1 MSGTDSKKPSTGD
14 QGENVEM
21 SDVKTRLAYLRE
33 KTSFLRDALQRINER
48 TPVNQPRKLEVT
60 QLFDVG
66 KDLLTKGEKLSGDVE
81 QVSSEEM
88 ADFSLAVDEFT
99 QHYEED
105 KAGDNIEN
113 LSLSIQ
119 REIQRSKYDLDRL
132 TNSLGFL
139 YQDKYNDFF
148 TPDLLKRREDLQK
161 ASGVIDAQLRDIMR
175 LYKEASDKGKI
186 GEALESAVRLGDE
199 LKNLLLAVNK
209 LDTDVVV
216 EMLNAPEEKQAVPAK
231 KKAESSVEQDKRIV
245 LSILKSRWEKIQ
257 PERVENGAK
266 FMDAMDYGRKA
277 SGKIARLASELRSK
291 FDESGR
297 FFVEMDEIVS
307 GRKKVEDPNEVR
319 NLIRNYDRLFLDM
332 KMRLMDIEDEKN
344 KRARGMMED
353 IQKVL
358 RGGNDEFL
366 TSRQEAIMEG
376 WLAVLRR
383 KDTTNEE
390 VDEIKES
397 FEYEIVRPLAVAK
410 EKAAEV
416 AAAKKAREEAE
427 APVAEEFFAKGDE
440 MTKKAQERAKPVKRA
455 VKKKAAPEPL
465 DIPIY
470 VDLSQI
476 NKTEIKRGVQE
487 MLREHGVIDL
497 EPKQILDVFSQKE
510 LDFILSGVRS
520 DVKAKADNNRAD
532 FTRVMREAISARLL
546 EGLDKEKR
554 DQISDAVT
562 AQTYSLLRGAV
573 EAEMTAEIS
582 RQQSGEMT
590 KAAKVGKI
598 GRSLLGN
605 VALAAGVGVGAGL
618 VIGSGGAAAAAT
630 AGLVA
635 VARIANKRFKIG
647 EKVESLYGKTI
658 GRLFKKEKLLVDE
671 DKILLETVEKVAN
684 KGILAG
690 ILSNQLRENSSKELM
705 TAMSAYS
712 TSKKDAMRQPT
723 EENAQKFE
731 ASLRGVEKEFY
742 KNAYNYVAMQF
753 EVEDVPEEELAMM
766 ALTITKTLKVYQRG
780 EVQISQA
787 AEEAGAK
794 AGSPEDKNWL
804 VDKTEKILKF
814 RSEGIGSV
822 LFGGAMAYG
831 VRESSTIARTVS
843 GALAGAGLGLMI
855 EKKTRMG
862 AQEKAV
868 KLVGD
873 ILNKTEKKVAGKD
886 VEFNEKELGQLK
898 QDAAYI
904 HAQLDLGLL
913 NKNMV
918 LRNRAENFVVRVNK
932 LVMESYEAPK
942 FTAADLLKD
951 ISKQSVLY
959 DKASKK
965 TVKKLE
971 GIFSTKN
978 RALVYMGAGAIIGAA
993 AGYFGSSLYAH
1004 WHTPPEAKTF
1014 EPSEHDLAHP
1024 STARYVDYEI
1034 SPVEKVTPSV
1044 AAPVTE
1050 YTMGT
1055 EHVVAGAAK
1064 RAARHAAE
1072 TVVGQAT
1079 VEHVAHGPVVEA
1091 AVGASDKTVDVHAVY
1106 SSDLENVPAALKDIQ
1121 NATPVYLTRADQVHI
1136 DEMYNA
1142 GRYDEITDYIHN
1154 ARLKGQVYEDM
1165 NTGNQY
1171 HENELSF
1178 EEGKAPTAGVSAED
1192 REAMD
1197 FLRGE
1202 ETATVPAET
1211 VSPAPTAE
1219 TVEPDIIDQELA
1231 KVDLSKTIASPADAE
1246 FILDKMPEG
1255 GMPEANYEEM
1265 IDVYK
1270 KAGREMAAKYM
1281 HYVETGQTARAEGI
1295 VELADTIGGG
1305 TSGGDIID
1313 RELEKAR
1320 YTAPASSETDYD
1332 QMMKNLPKRGDAS
1345 PIELPREE
1353 SVTFEK
1359 PEFVRSAA
1367 PAAEPSHAAAEPT
1380 EPPRNIGRDTEEILG
1395 KDKPSV
1401 AEPTEATVPQPTGA
1415 QRAVEE
1421 AQDRLKKYDVGESD
1435 VSGSPVEPVH
1445 AVNAADTEALKSPEA
1460 QKAVE
1465 EAQERLN
1472 QNQEEV
1478 EAGAPDTQVHPAST
1492 TNESVPEV
1500 DEELH
1505 GQFQNLLDAAKRHHL
1520 EQLTGDNAAEAR
1532 DAYDWLT
1539 AHQGTA
1545 KADALREKFDADMLD
1560 DHKIKASLLRSVKT
1574 LRGKLGE

>member
-14 QGENVEM
+14 QGENVEN

-60 QLFDVG
+60 QLFDAG
-66 KDLLTKGEKLSGDVE
+66 KNLLAKGEKLSSDVT

-88 ADFSLAVDEFT
+88 ADFTLAVDEFT

-132 TNSLGFL
+132 TNGLGFL
-139 YQDKYNDFF
+139 YQDKYNAFF
-148 TPDLLKRREDLQK
+148 TPDLLKRREDLHR
-161 ASGVIDAQLRDIMR
+161 ASETIELQLRSIMGM
-175 LYKEASDKGKI
+175 YKIASDKYDI
-186 GEALESAVRLGDE
+186 RETLESAVRLGDE
-199 LKNLLLAVNK
+199 LKNLLIAASK
-209 LDTDVVV
+209 LDTDVAV
-216 EMLNAPEEKQAVPAK
+216 EMMNAPEEKQAVPAK
-231 KKAESSVEQDKRIV
+231 KKSEPAFEQDKRIV
-245 LSILKSRWEKIQ
+245 VSILKSRWEKIQ
-257 PERVENGAK
+257 PERVEYGAK
-266 FMDAMDYGRKA
+266 FMDAIDYGRYA
-277 SGKIARLASELRSK
+277 GGKIGRLANEIKMK
-291 FDESGR
+291 FDESAVL
-297 FFVEMDEIVS
+297 FSEMDQVVN
-307 GRKKVEDPNEVR
+307 GMKKVEDPNEIR
-319 NLIRNYDRLFLDM
+319 NLLKKYDRLFLDM

-344 KRARGMMED
+344 KRVRTMMED

-358 RGGNDEFL
+358 QGGNEEFL
-366 TSRQEAIMEG
+366 TSRQDALMEG
-376 WLAVLRR
+376 WLTILRK

-390 VDEIKES
+390 MDEIKES

-416 AAAKKAREEAE
+416 AVAKKAREEAE
-427 APVAEEFFAKGDE
+427 APVAEDFYAKGDE
-440 MTKKAQERAKPVKRA
+440 MTRKAGERAKPIKRA
-455 VKKKAAPEPL
+455 AKKTTEPEPL
-465 DIPIY
+465 DIPVY

-487 MLREHGVIDL
+487 MLREHGVVDL

-510 LDFILSGVRS
+510 LDFILSAVRS

-546 EGLDKEKR
+546 EGLDKGKR
-554 DQISDAVT
+554 DELADAVT

-573 EAEMTAEIS
+573 EAEMTAEIG
-582 RQQSGEMT
+582 RQQSGAMT
-590 KAAKVGKI
+590 KSAKAGKI
-598 GRSLLGN
+598 GRSILGN

-658 GRLFKKEKLLVDE
+658 GRLFKKEKPLVDE
-671 DKILLETVEKVAN
+671 EKILREAVEKVAN
-684 KGILAG
+684 KDILVG

-723 EENAQKFE
+723 EENARKFE
-731 ASLRGVEKEFY
+731 LSLKGVEKEFY
-742 KNAYNYVAMQF
+742 KNAYNYVAMQY
-753 EVEDVPEEELAMM
+753 EGEDVPEDELARM
-766 ALTITKTLKVYQRG
+766 ALMLTRTLSVYQRG
-780 EVQISQA
+780 EVTMAQA
-787 AEEAGAK
+787 AQEAGAK

-814 RSEGIGSV
+814 RSEGVGSI

-831 VRESSTIARTVS
+831 VTESSVIARTVS

-862 AQEKAV
+862 AQEKVV
-868 KLVGD
+868 KLVGE

-886 VEFNEKELGQLK
+886 VEFNEKELDQLK
-898 QDAAYI
+898 RDAAYI
-904 HAQLDLGLL
+904 SAQLDLGLL

-932 LVMESYEAPK
+932 LAMESFEAPG
-942 FTAADLLKD
+942 FTIDDLLKD
-951 ISKQSVLY
+951 VSKQSTLY
-959 DKASKK
+959 EKESKK
-965 TVKKLE
+965 TVKKLQ
-971 GIFSTKN
+971 GVFSAKN

-993 AGYFGSSLYAH
+993 AGYFGTRLYDH
-1004 WHTPPEAKTF
+1004 WHTPPEAQTF

-1024 STARYVDYEI
+1024 SAARYVDYEI
-1034 SPVEKVTPSV
+1034 TPVEKVTPTV
-1044 AAPVTE
+1044 AVPVTE

-1055 EHVVAGAAK
+1055 EHVVAGEVKHAV
-1064 RAARHAAE
+1064 RSAAE
-1072 TVVGQAT
+1072 TEVEQAA
-1079 VEHVAHGPVVEA
+1079 VEHVAHGPAVEA
-1091 AVGASDKTVDVHAVY
+1091 AVGVSDKTMDVHAVY
-1106 SSDLENVPAALKDIQ
+1106 SSSIKNVPAALRDIQ

-1165 NTGNQY
+1165 TTGNQY

-1178 EEGKAPTAGVSAED
+1178 EGGGASLAGVSAED
-1192 REAMD
+1192 QEAMD
-1197 FLRGE
+1197 LLRGE
-1202 ETATVPAET
+1202 QHAPVANEAVAPPAPAEA
-1211 VSPAPTAE
+1211 VK
-1219 TVEPDIIDQELA
+1219 PDFIDQELA
-1231 KVDLSKTIASPADAE
+1231 KVDLSKTIANPADAE
-1246 FILDKMPEG
+1246 FILDKMPKR
-1255 GMPEANYEEM
+1255 GMSANDYHEM
-1265 IDVYK
+1265 IIVYN
-1270 KAGREMAAKYM
+1270 KAGREMAVKYM

-1305 TSGGDIID
+1305 AKGGDIID
-1313 RELEKAR
+1313 RELEKTH
-1320 YTAPASSETDYD
+1320 YTAPVSPETDYD
-1332 QMMKNLPKRGDAS
+1332 QMVKNMPKKGTGSPVDLPK
-1345 PIELPREE
+1345 EE
-1353 SVTFEK
+1353 SVTFDK
-1359 PEFVRSAA
+1359 PEVVQSTA
-1367 PAAEPSHAAAEPT
+1367 HLAEPT
-1380 EPPRNIGRDTEEILG
+1380 EPPRNIDRDAEEIIG
-1395 KDKPSV
+1395 QENPGEVTEPKSPG
-1401 AEPTEATVPQPTGA
+1401 AE
-1415 QRAVEE
+1415 RAVEE
-1421 AQDRLKKYDVGESD
+1421 AQERLKNYDVDES
-1435 VSGSPVEPVH
+1435 
-1445 AVNAADTEALKSPEA
+1445 AAGAK
-1460 QKAVE
+1460 KAVE

-1472 QNQEEV
+1472 NLDAEESA
-1478 EAGAPDTQVHPAST
+1478 AGARKAIEEAKQRLEEKSASVVDD
-1492 TNESVPEV
+1492 NPYGV
-1500 DEELH
+1500 DEEELQDEFDDLI
-1505 GQFQNLLDAAKRHHL
+1505 GASKRHHL

-1532 DAYDWLT
+1532 SAYDWLAT
-1539 AHQGTA
+1539 HKDNP
-1545 KADALREKFDADMLD
+1545 KADALRVKFEADMLD
-1560 DHKIKASLLRSVKT
+1560 DHKIKPSLLKSVKA
-1574 LRGKLGE
+1574 LQGKIGG